1 MNRNNTLNGRGG
13 FTLVEVMMVMA
24 ILAIGIMA
32 VMTMQITATNSNSNA
47 KRVTES
53 TSLMTEE
60 FETLMLTDYDDALL
74 TVGANPTQSEGGY
87 TTAYSVSGG
96 PIPNTKQVDITI
108 TMRHNGKTVGVT
120 YYKADT
126 F

>member
-32 VMTMQITATNSNSNA
+32 VMTMQITATNSSANA
-47 KRVTES
+47 KRLTES

>member
-1 MNRNNTLNGRGG
+1 MNRHIHKDNDGG
-13 FTLVEVMMVMA
+13 FTIIEVLLVMA

-47 KRVTES
+47 KRITEGTNYMAS
-53 TSLMTEE
+53 E
-60 FETLMLTDYDDALL
+60 FEWLMLQDYDDAVF
-74 TVGANPTQSEGGY
+74 TVGVNPTRNEDRY
-87 TTAYSVSGG
+87 TVEHSVAAG
-96 PIPNTKQVDITI
+96 PISNTKQVDITV
-108 TMRHNGKTVGVT
+108 TLGPSGRTVNVT